1 MGSLQL
7 VSILTKGW
15 RYISTGL
22 IVYFLG
28 MGTTRL
34 KKNGNLRGRLRVVK
48 HEDDADFGGG
58 FSVTRLKP
66 GSFPPRQSVR
76 QMTPTSFLVQ
86 SHTRLSRLEPQGEK
100 ANNL

>member
-1 MGSLQL
+1 VEVHQHWPNCLLFG
-7 VSILTKGW
+7 
-15 RYISTGL
+15 
-22 IVYFLG
+22 
-28 MGTTRL
+28 
-34 KKNGNLRGRLRVVK
+34 NGNDTPEEEWESERRLRVVK

-58 FSVTRLKP
+58 FSVPRLKP

-86 SHTRLSRLEPQGEK
+86 SHTRLSRLEPQGKK